1 MNRFENRPKG
11 VFQNCTNV
19 RFPKLEN
26 VQWYAFRKYTD
37 ISFHT
42 LISFSCFSL
51 WRRIKASINDFSYSE
66 CFCFLWF
73 YHRTNLPSPKNWWIS
88 GHGLSTVK
96 RALDISSFVKLASSS
111 ATSWRY
117 MQSVSLHCWPFKNLN
132 CISSDELFRS
142 GTVLVQWG
150 WVQFLVQKSVW
161 YHEFLYK
168 CGFDP
173 KSYFESGPKMQI
185 QRLRK
190 CIKTAIWQVIDKI
203 AFSMTTKSL
212 GPLSNCMNLHFW
224 SRFRVKLWT
233 KRVFAIPKAW

>member
-132 CISSDELFRS
+132 LYVISRTEGTLNRGYDRFYSFR
-142 GTVLVQWG
+142 
-150 WVQFLVQKSVW
+150 
-161 YHEFLYK
+161 
-168 CGFDP
+168 
-173 KSYFESGPKMQI
+173 YFVRP
-185 QRLRK
+185 
-190 CIKTAIWQVIDKI
+190 
-203 AFSMTTKSL
+203 
-212 GPLSNCMNLHFW
+212 
-224 SRFRVKLWT
+224 WT
-233 KRVFAIPKAW
+233 LKEIVDGV